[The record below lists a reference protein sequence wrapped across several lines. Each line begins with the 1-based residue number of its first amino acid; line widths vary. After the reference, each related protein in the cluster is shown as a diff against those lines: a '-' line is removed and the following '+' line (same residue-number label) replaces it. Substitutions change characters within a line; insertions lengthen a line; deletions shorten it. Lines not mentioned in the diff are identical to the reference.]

1 METNKLNNTLPP
13 GDPSPT
19 SELFPDDSKHP
30 KPKTVNLFEDMNTHE
45 HDEASY
51 QQMLKEQ
58 KAQNS

>member
-1 METNKLNNTLPP
+1 METNKPNNMPP
-13 GDPSPT
+13 GEPS
-19 SELFPDDSKHP
+19 FPESFPEDSNIN

>member
-1 METNKLNNTLPP
+1 METNKPNNTTRP
-13 GDPSPT
+13 GDPDVNDAMK
-19 SELFPDDSKHP
+19 PDD

-45 HDEASY
+45 HDETSY